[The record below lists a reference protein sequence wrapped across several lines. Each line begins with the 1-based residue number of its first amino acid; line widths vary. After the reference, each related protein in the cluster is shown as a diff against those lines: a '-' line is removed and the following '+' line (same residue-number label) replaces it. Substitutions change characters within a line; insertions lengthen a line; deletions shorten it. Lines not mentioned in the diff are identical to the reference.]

1 MKNRPYDRV
10 KFGQNIRRARLAAGL
25 TQAELA
31 RRMRCAEGTVSCIER
46 GTVGIS
52 MRTLAALCNAL
63 ETPPAEIFR
72 GIK

>member
-1 MKNRPYDRV
+1 MKKRPFDRV
-10 KFGQNIRRARLAAGL
+10 KFGQNIRQARLAAGL

-31 RRMRCAEGTVSCIER
+31 GRMHCAEGTISCIER

-63 ETPPAEIFR
+63 EVRPSVLFM
-72 GIK
+72 GIR